1 MSPEP
6 DKPLKEAAKKKPEI
20 LDEQDSDKPWWKMNL
35 FEVLLLILTTLGIGV
50 AGLTCSIYF
59 KQMKQMRTDQRA
71 WIVLDGAG
79 NRQLQVIDNGN
90 GEKTISTQM
99 QFTNTGKTPAKDV
112 VIGTLLVIVPNG
124 RDTPAE
130 YAGPGAGSEA
140 SLLYP
145 NVSVPLTVQLLRNDP
160 NSVVGA
166 SPLYISNR
174 EYQDLMTGITY
185 VAVKA
190 EGTYGDIFGTKH
202 WFHFCQAVSPPGAT
216 IGQVTSRNCVAF
228 NTVDDN

>member
-6 DKPLKEAAKKKPEI
+6 DKPLKEVVKKKPNI
-20 LDEQDSDKPWWKMNL
+20 LDKRDSGPWWKMNL
-35 FEVLLLILTTLGIGV
+35 FEILLLILTTLGICV
-50 AGLTCSIYF
+50 AGLSCSIYF

-71 WIVLDGAG
+71 WIVLDGG
-79 NRQLQVIDNGN
+79 NRQLQITDNGN
-90 GEKTISTQM
+90 GEKTISAQM
-99 QFTNTGKTPAKDV
+99 QFLNTGKTPAKDV

-124 RDTPAE
+124 KDTPAE
-130 YAGPGAGSEA
+130 YAGPGAGSA
-140 SLLYP
+140 SSLLYP
-145 NVSVPLTVQLLRNDP
+145 NVAVPITVQLLRTDP

-185 VAVKA
+185 VVVKA
-190 EGTYGDIFGTKH
+190 EGTYADIFGTKH

-228 NTVDDN
+228 NAVDDN